1 MESEVI
7 GILEWNQ
14 EVNDIQN
21 GEIQNYA
28 RFKHMMVNR
37 TGKLDVLLRQC
48 NRGYEVQCFG
58 GIEGGSSSLMILFIV
73 VIIIGLMLVFG
84 LIYMY
89 KKKRELER
97 KIEALSSSS
106 ENITPFQD

>member
-73 VIIIGLMLVFG
+73 INKIFIIMP
-84 LIYMY
+84 Y
-89 KKKRELER
+89 KGPTRVLQAPYKGPTRVLQAPNEVNTSVL
-97 KIEALSSSS
+97 
-106 ENITPFQD
+106 Q